1 MNAFDVDGHLVSRIH
16 FYTCFIE
23 RRNAHTYSNT
33 HNQQPGTDGLHD
45 DIHPVRHTGRRDDV
59 ITGHSDKSYEIL
71 PRSSTYK
78 LPAKYI
84 EDFFTTKLLPI
95 LVYRRRRA
103 SSCVNDAP
111 APMAEKVVKTK
122 GQR

>member
-59 ITGHSDKSYEIL
+59 ITGHSDKS
-71 PRSSTYK
+71 
-78 LPAKYI
+78 
-84 EDFFTTKLLPI
+84 
-95 LVYRRRRA
+95 
-103 SSCVNDAP
+103 SCVNDAP